1 MLILYLAGF
10 TFKQESYGG
19 NMKKAFCLFLGIL
32 FLVPYIILAQG
43 LESENIQELS
53 KDARKG
59 ELVNFWYN
67 PEARNFILIFA
78 REKGKNVINEVYQF
92 DYDLKLINQ
101 ETIDQTVVKT
111 KYPDAVVIESAPAGT
126 WKNPM
131 VVRTDPAITG
141 QIVLAQGV
149 LTREWAKMV
158 EDKGNYRYTT
168 HYWKYNFEEK
178 QRVTPKFEGIVPL
191 PVGAPAFVIKMAQ
204 KAGEKIIQL
213 AVSTDEPTVEVT
225 TGRQNFV
232 YPSLWSR
239 TRNYADASGDIL
251 IVGRSDQMDY
261 KTKEQKQVFVL
272 LQYSAQDLSQKH
284 YETFELEYLQDVAF
298 KQVMPDGS
306 MVLVFAP
313 MGGPGMKGKSPN
325 PSAYFYV
332 RVGKDAT
339 LMEKIPFESK
349 GGLWVIQNAVLNN
362 NNEVILYGAAV
373 EKKKDKYFNMA
384 GGVAQGSYDNIQ
396 IMKIANGSVNYL
408 TSVNLKDLESKVKK
422 PGNQKKAESYSGQ
435 NFAMSSTCTQTST
448 GDFLFSGQTAE
459 RSALHIFQFGA
470 NGEFK
475 GQYVITTEKQVKES
489 PIDFT
494 LFENP
499 DKQTVTV
506 YLAELTGIEKGR
518 ALKYPRMATV
528 NVSNAAISNIET
540 FGFGKKGEFFLD
552 DMYPTTLIDDGAKV
566 VFFSRDAKDANI
578 WLGRVK
584 LGQ

>member
-1 MLILYLAGF
+1 
-10 TFKQESYGG
+10 
-19 NMKKAFCLFLGIL
+19 MKKMFCVLFGIL
-32 FLVPYIILAQG
+32 LLVSSVIQAQV
-43 LESENIQELS
+43 LEAENVQELS

-67 PEARNFILIFA
+67 PEARDFVLIFA

-92 DYDLKLINQ
+92 DYDLKLTNQ
-101 ETIDQTVVKT
+101 ETLEQSAIRD
-111 KYPDAVVIESAPAGT
+111 KYPDAVVVETAPSGT
-126 WKNPM
+126 WNNPK

-141 QIVLAQGV
+141 QIVLAQGT

-168 HYWKYNFEEK
+168 HYWKYNFEEQ
-178 QRVTPKFEGIVPL
+178 QRVTPKFEGIFQL
-191 PVGAPAFVIKMAQ
+191 PEGAPALVVKMAK
-204 KAGEKIIQL
+204 KAAEKIVQL
-213 AVSTDEPTVEVT
+213 AVSTDEPTADVT

-232 YPSLWSR
+232 YPSLWTR
-239 TRNYADASGDIL
+239 TRDYAGASGDIL

-261 KTKEQKQVFVL
+261 KTKEPKQVFVL
-272 LQYSAQDLSQKH
+272 LQYSAEDLSQKH
-284 YETFELEYLQDVAF
+284 YETFELEFLQDVAF
-298 KQVMPDGS
+298 KQVLPDGS

-313 MGGPGMKGKSPN
+313 IGGPGVKGKSPN

-384 GGVAQGSYDNIQ
+384 GGVVQGSCDNIQ
-396 IMKIANGSVNYL
+396 IMKIANGAVSYL
-408 TSVNLKDLESKVKK
+408 TSVNLKDLEGKVKK
-422 PGNQKKAESYSGQ
+422 PGNQKKAESYAGKD
-435 NFAMSSTCTQTST
+435 FTMSNSCTQTTS
-448 GDFLFSGQTAE
+448 GDFLFSGQTADH
-459 RSALHIFQFGA
+459 SALHIFQFGA
-470 NGEFK
+470 NGDFK
-475 GQYVITTEKQVKES
+475 GQYVINTEKQVKET
-489 PIDFT
+489 PIDYT

-499 DKQTVTV
+499 DKQTVTI
-506 YLAELTGIEKGR
+506 YLAELTGVDKGR
-518 ALKYPRMATV
+518 QLKYPRLATI
-528 NVSNAAISNIET
+528 NVGNISVSEIMSC
-540 FGFGKKGEFFLD
+540 GFGKKGEFFLD

-584 LGQ
+584 LGN

>member
-1 MLILYLAGF
+1 
-10 TFKQESYGG
+10 
-19 NMKKAFCLFLGIL
+19 
-32 FLVPYIILAQG
+32 VPFAIQAQV

-67 PEARNFILIFA
+67 PEARNFVLIFA

-92 DYDLKLINQ
+92 DYDLKLIKQ
-101 ETIDQTVVKT
+101 ETLEQSVAKSQFPGAAIVEQ
-111 KYPDAVVIESAPAGT
+111 APTGT
-126 WKNPM
+126 WNNPK

-141 QIVLAQGV
+141 QIVLAQGI

-191 PVGAPAFVIKMAQ
+191 PEGAPAFVLKMAQ
-204 KAGEKIIQL
+204 KAGEKIVQL
-213 AVSTDEPTVEVT
+213 AVSTDEPNVEVT

-232 YPSLWSR
+232 YPSLWAR
-239 TRNYADASGDIL
+239 TRDYADASGDIL

-261 KTKEQKQVFVL
+261 KTKEGKQVFVL

-284 YETFELEYLQDVAF
+284 YETFELEFLQDVAF

-349 GGLWVIQNAVLNN
+349 GGLWAIQNAILNN

-384 GGVAQGSYDNIQ
+384 GGVVQGNFDNIQ
-396 IMKIANGSVNYL
+396 IMKIANGAVSYL
-408 TSVNLKDLESKVKK
+408 TSVSLKDLEGKVQK
-422 PGNQKKAESYSGQ
+422 PGNQKKAESYAGKEFVLS
-435 NFAMSSTCTQTST
+435 NTCTQTTS
-448 GDFLFSGQTAE
+448 GDFVFSGQTAD
-459 RSALHIFQFGA
+459 RSAVHVFQFGA
-470 NGEFK
+470 SGEFK
-475 GQYVITTEKQVKES
+475 GQYVITTEKQMKES
-489 PIDFT
+489 PIDYT

-506 YLAELTGIEKGR
+506 YLAELTGVDKGR
-518 ALKYPRMATV
+518 QLKYPRMAAI
-528 NVSNAAISNIET
+528 NIANAAISDIAT

-552 DMYPTTLIDDGAKV
+552 DLYPTTLIDDGGKV
-566 VFFSRDAKDANI
+566 VFFGRDSKDANI

-584 LGQ
+584 LGK

>member
-1 MLILYLAGF
+1 
-10 TFKQESYGG
+10 
-19 NMKKAFCLFLGIL
+19 MKKALCLFLGIL
-32 FLVPYIILAQG
+32 FLVPFAIYAQV
-43 LESENIQELS
+43 LESETVQELS

-59 ELVNFWYN
+59 DLVNFCYN
-67 PEARNFILIFA
+67 PESRNFVLLFA
-78 REKGKNVINEVYQF
+78 REKGKKVINEVYQF
-92 DYDLKLINQ
+92 DYDLKLIGQ
-101 ETIDQTVVKT
+101 ETLEPAAVQTKF
-111 KYPDAVVIESAPAGT
+111 PSAVVVESAPAGT
-126 WKNPM
+126 WNNPM

-178 QRVTPKFEGIVPL
+178 QRVTPKFEGLFPL
-191 PVGAPAFVIKMAQ
+191 PEGAPDFVIKMAK
-204 KAGEKIIQL
+204 KAAEKIVQL

-239 TRNYADASGDIL
+239 TRDYAGASGDIL

-261 KTKEQKQVFVL
+261 KTKEPKQVFVL
-272 LQYSAQDLSQKH
+272 LQYSAADLSQKH
-284 YETFELEYLQDVAF
+284 YETFELEYQQDVAF
-298 KQVMPDGS
+298 NQVMPDGS

-313 MGGPGMKGKSPN
+313 IGGPGMKGKAPN
-325 PSAYFYV
+325 PSMYFYV

-384 GGVAQGSYDNIQ
+384 GGKVQTGYDNIQ
-396 IMKIANGSVNYL
+396 IMKIANGAVSFL
-408 TSVNLKDLESKVKK
+408 TSVNLKDLEAKIKK
-422 PGNQKKAESYSGQ
+422 PGNQKKAESYAGK
-435 NFAMSSTCTQTST
+435 NFAMSNTCAQTSS
-448 GDFLFSGQTAE
+448 GDFLFSGQTAD

-470 NGEFK
+470 NGVFK
-475 GQYVITTEKQVKES
+475 GQYVLATEKQMKES
-489 PIDFT
+489 PIDYT

-499 DKQTVTV
+499 DKQTVTI
-506 YLAELTGIEKGR
+506 YLAELTAVDKGR
-518 ALKYPRMATV
+518 QLKYPRMATI
-528 NVSNAAISNIET
+528 NVANAAISNIET
-540 FGFGKKGEFFLD
+540 YGFGKKGEFFLD

-566 VFFSRDAKDANI
+566 IFFSRDSKDANI

-584 LGQ
+584 LGN